1 MESRKDTTMKTV
13 FTIVENKGRSYWT
26 KVGIGFV
33 NTDGSITLKL
43 EALPV
48 NGQLQV
54 RDYES
59 REDFL
64 ARRAQATPPPLPS
77 FGDAPSPFGG
87 SGLLPGGPGGNGAGN
102 YGPTPADRAD
112 MPF

>member
-1 MESRKDTTMKTV
+1 MDSRKDTTMKTV
-13 FTIVENKGRSYWT
+13 FTIVEHKGRSYWT

-33 NTDGSITLKL
+33 NNDGSLSLKL

-64 ARRAQATPPPLPS
+64 ARRAQAATAPLPS
-77 FGDAPSPFGG
+77 FADPPGGFGG
-87 SGLLPGGPGGNGAGN
+87 SSLLPGGPGGNGAAN